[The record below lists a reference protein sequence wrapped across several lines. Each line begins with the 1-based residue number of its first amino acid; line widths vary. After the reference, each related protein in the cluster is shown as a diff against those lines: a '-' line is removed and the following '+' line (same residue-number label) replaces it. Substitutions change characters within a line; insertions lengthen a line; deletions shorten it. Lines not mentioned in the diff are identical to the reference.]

1 MTTERMFEIATR
13 NKFRFPYKG
22 MISVEDL
29 WDLPLTALDSIY
41 KTLNKQ
47 VKQDKEDS
55 LLETRSKES
64 EVVELQ
70 IAIVKYIVSTKQ
82 IEAAAKIAAKENAD
96 KRRRIMEIMANKQD
110 EELMSKTVEELQKML
125 DTLGG

>member
-55 LLETRSKES
+55 LLETRSEES